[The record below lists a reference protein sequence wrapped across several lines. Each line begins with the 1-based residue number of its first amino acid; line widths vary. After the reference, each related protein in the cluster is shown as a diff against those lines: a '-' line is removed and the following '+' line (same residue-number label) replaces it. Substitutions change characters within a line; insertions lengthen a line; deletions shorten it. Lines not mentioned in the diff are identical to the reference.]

1 MTASCVRTHGKK
13 DLEVSEYPFEVLYP
27 KDVLIRIKKALLT
40 PLDLH
45 IINGEVVPKTSSPYI
60 LSSVALGV
68 IVDKGVDVQNSIM
81 GKYVAIGPE
90 CENKLFAYDVKGL
103 ARTYAAV
110 GINCV
115 KTLFNKHLESG
126 LLIVPL
132 LNKIINVLKTIE
144 KKATITFDSCLF
156 NIISQAL
163 SILNMQY
170 SAIGEHTL
178 EVVYGSKE
186 ANIRIN
192 ISFDY
197 KEDVITDSVWNVSCL
212 RNTSFNYNVAK
223 YLDKIRLHEILTEI
237 SVDDIDNLGLESLV
251 EEMRRKLVV
260 IAF

>member
-1 MTASCVRTHGKK
+1 LTAYCVRTYGKK
-13 DLEVSEYPFEVLYP
+13 DLEVSDYPFE
-27 KDVLIRIKKALLT
+27 
-40 PLDLH
+40 
-45 IINGEVVPKTSSPYI
+45 
-60 LSSVALGV
+60 
-68 IVDKGVDVQNSIM
+68 

-90 CENKLFAYDVKGL
+90 CRNKLFAYDVKGL

-110 GINCV
+110 SINCV
-115 KTLFNKHLESG
+115 ETLYVKHLETV

-163 SILNMQY
+163 RILNIQY
-170 SAIGEHTL
+170 SVIGEHTL

-197 KEDVITDSVWNVSCL
+197 KEDIITDSVWNVSCL
-212 RNTSFNYNVAK
+212 RNTSFNCNVAK
-223 YLDKIRLHEILTEI
+223 YLDKTRLHGILTEI
-237 SVDDIDNLGLESLV
+237 SVDDIDNLGLKFLV
-251 EEMRRKLVV
+251 KEMRRKLVV
-260 IAF
+260 ISF